1 MVELK
6 LAFFEV
12 QVESMFVRTAKACQT
27 RFELSPEAL
36 SFDRAKS
43 GEIDRRF
50 VRALAAGR
58 LQI

>member
-27 RFELSPEAL
+27 RFELSPEAFL
-36 SFDRAKS
+36 LIA
-43 GEIDRRF
+43 
-50 VRALAAGR
+50 
-58 LQI
+58 